1 MNRRHFLATVSA
13 TAILPMPTYA
23 AEDALRLKA
32 EAVTQQILPDGE
44 GATSMLGFNGS
55 MPGPELRI
63 RRGERVNIDVENGLQ
78 EGTAV

>member
-44 GATSMLGFNGS
+44 GATSMLGFNA
-55 MPGPELRI
+55 R
-63 RRGERVNIDVENGLQ
+63 
-78 EGTAV
+78 TAYTAR